1 MEAENIVD
9 KKELKGL
16 PIWACILLFIV
27 VFFVF
32 MLLYSA
38 LIQGFLSLVLGVE
51 ARHPGIVGYILQE
64 TGMLLT
70 ALTSAVIM
78 LRFERRPFSDLGL
91 SVKGHA
97 RGLWYGLLIAVLF
110 YLVGFGLSLL
120 LGEIEVTGF
129 KFEPVNLLG
138 SWVFFLLVALFE
150 EILMRGYIL
159 GRLLHTR
166 MNKFLSLFISSAL
179 FALLHIFNPEIDFLP
194 MLNLLLAGM
203 LLGASYLLVLFG
215 FLLAIANK
223 LLMRHPTRLIARQK
237 LLLRIPIMGSLMRG
251 QKLTQIFTI
260 LTLTQSAGISFLQGV
275 ESVRETMRCP
285 YWVQLLTQIQHDI
298 SNGHPIW
305 LALKNAGE
313 FSPLCLQLVRTGEAS
328 GSLDLMLDNLA
339 HHHRDNTMALADNL
353 AALLEPALLIITGG
367 IIGTLVVAMYLP
379 IFHLGDAMSG
389 MG

>member
-9 KKELKGL
+9 KTELKGL

-64 TGMLLT
+64 MGMFLA

-78 LRFERRPFSDLGL
+78 IRFERRPFSDLGL

-129 KFEPVNLLG
+129 KFESVNLLG

-203 LLGASYLLVLFG
+203 LLGASYLYTKNLCFPISLHLFWNWIQGPVLGYEVSGNNFISSMLTLHLPEDNVLNGGAFG
-215 FLLAIANK
+215 FE
-223 LLMRHPTRLIARQK
+223 
-237 LLLRIPIMGSLMRG
+237 GSLICTVLMIV
-251 QKLTQIFTI
+251 LTI
-260 LTLTQSAGISFLQGV
+260 LIVWWGEKREAISLAVPQS
-275 ESVRETMRCP
+275 C
-285 YWVQLLTQIQHDI
+285 
-298 SNGHPIW
+298 
-305 LALKNAGE
+305 
-313 FSPLCLQLVRTGEAS
+313 
-328 GSLDLMLDNLA
+328 
-339 HHHRDNTMALADNL
+339 
-353 AALLEPALLIITGG
+353 
-367 IIGTLVVAMYLP
+367 
-379 IFHLGDAMSG
+379 
-389 MG
+389 